1 MDIMIA
7 VAVGVF
13 LLVAWTVG
21 GWAIVRMGFT
31 RDGTRPAP
39 PPTTHTTTAPRVRC
53 TPARPRTRPP
63 TPT

>member
-21 GWAIVRMGFT
+21 GWAIVRMASPGT
-31 RDGTRPAP
+31 GTRPAP
-39 PPTTHTTTAPRVRC
+39 PPTTHTTTAPRAGVHR
-53 TPARPRTRPP
+53 TRTRPP